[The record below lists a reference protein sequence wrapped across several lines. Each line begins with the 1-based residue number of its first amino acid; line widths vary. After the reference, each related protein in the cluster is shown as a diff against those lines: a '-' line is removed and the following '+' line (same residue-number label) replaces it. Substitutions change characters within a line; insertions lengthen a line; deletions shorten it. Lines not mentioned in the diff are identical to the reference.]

1 MENTSVMNIDD
12 LIVIKQ
18 LPVITEQL
26 KTIKANIESK
36 ISSVLAL
43 DCNEGTVKAIKVL
56 RADLSKDFKTLE
68 ERRKLVK
75 SKVLAPYEAFEKIYK
90 ECVTDIFKSADAE
103 LKKRIDEVEDEIK
116 EEKRKEVAAYF
127 DEYALSKGIDFV
139 GFLDAQINVTMSA
152 SKKSLKA
159 SAKAFIDRICDDLKL
174 IDTQEYKAEI
184 LVEYKNTLNVSNAIT
199 SVNAR
204 HEAIRYEQEKA
215 ERLKLEQ
222 QEIKEKTDKVIEIA
236 KAEQIPLSSPTIND
250 DDEIV
255 IMKLPAVRVKA
266 KRLDVRILKQLLTN
280 GKYEFIK

>member
-12 LIVIKQ
+12 LIAIEQ
-18 LPVITEQL
+18 MPVITEQL
-26 KTIKANIESK
+26 KAIKGGIESK
-36 ISSVLAL
+36 TAGVLML
-43 DCNEGTVKAIKVL
+43 DCNENTVKAIKVL
-56 RADLSKDFKTLE
+56 RADLSKDFKMLE
-68 ERRKLVK
+68 ERRKFVK
-75 SKVLAPYEAFEKIYK
+75 NKINEPYEAFERIYK
-90 ECVTDIFKSADAE
+90 ECVTDIFKSADTK
-103 LKKRIDEVEDEIK
+103 LKKRIDEVEDKLK
-116 EEKRKEVAAYF
+116 EEKRIEIEGYF

-215 ERLKLEQ
+215 ERLKVEQ

-255 IMKLPAVRVKA
+255 IMKLPARVKA
-266 KRLDVRILKQLLTN
+266 KKSDLRILKQLLTN
-280 GKYEFIK
+280 GKYEIIK